1 MREGLLQAGI
11 PANRIYSDCAGF
23 RTLDSIVRA
32 RDVFGL
38 TQITVVSQEFHNQR
52 AIFLSSHQDIDA
64 IGYNAQDVD
73 LGDASGAHKRE
84 KFARMKAV
92 LDIYLL
98 RTRPHFLGPRVSIG
112 VDAPTTCSSAQ

>member
-1 MREGLLQAGI
+1 M
-11 PANRIYSDCAGF
+11 PS
-23 RTLDSIVRA
+23 
-32 RDVFGL
+32 L
-38 TQITVVSQEFHNQR
+38 TPKNETDNHGDDPVNFWAEEFTIVSQEFHNQR
-52 AIFLSSHQDIDA
+52 AIFLSSHQDMDV

-73 LGDASGAHKRE
+73 LADASGAHKRE

-98 RTRPHFLGPRVSIG
+98 RTKPHFLGPRVAIG